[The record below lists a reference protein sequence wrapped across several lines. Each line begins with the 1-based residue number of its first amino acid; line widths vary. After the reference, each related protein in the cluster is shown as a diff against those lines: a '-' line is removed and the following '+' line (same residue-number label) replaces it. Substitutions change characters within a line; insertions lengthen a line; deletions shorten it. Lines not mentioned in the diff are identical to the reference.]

1 MPPDTTTDL
10 VTYGSK
16 QEKGSSEGIYVRFA
30 GTTRPTKMLHERV
43 QAAKDAYIEYETV
56 NLGIPG
62 GDPSRWR
69 LKPFINEC
77 FAHMS
82 NALTHIDHI
91 RGSGDVVAAA
101 DEMDKYQFH
110 LRLIRHNNAT
120 RFTEDETE
128 AGFHPEPKDS
138 LTGIKDAVQTSLRSL
153 ELEVKR
159 GCLEYWGSQLSPQ
172 RVPRSGKIK
181 DGTLEDGELEEEE
194 QGWKSIEDFRHAVA
208 SKWHRASEGQES
220 LT

>member
-1 MPPDTTTDL
+1 
-10 VTYGSK
+10 
-16 QEKGSSEGIYVRFA
+16 
-30 GTTRPTKMLHERV
+30 
-43 QAAKDAYIEYETV
+43 
-56 NLGIPG
+56 
-62 GDPSRWR
+62 
-69 LKPFINEC
+69 
-77 FAHMS
+77 MS
-82 NALTHIDHI
+82 NALTQIDHI

-101 DEMDKYQFH
+101 DEMDKYSSCLWVLH
-110 LRLIRHNNAT
+110 SAAT
-120 RFTEDETE
+120 LCTEYETE
-128 AGFHPEPKDS
+128 AGFDPEPNDS

-208 SKWHRASEGQES
+208 SEWHRASECEES

>member
-1 MPPDTTTDL
+1 MPSDATTDL
-10 VTYGSK
+10 VTHGGRH
-16 QEKGSSEGIYVRFA
+16 EHNSEGIYVRFT
-30 GTTRPTKMLHERV
+30 GTTRSTQTLHGRA
-43 QAAKDAYIEYETV
+43 QAAKDACIEYETV

-101 DEMDKYQFH
+101 DEMDKYQFY
-110 LRLIRHNNAT
+110 LRLIHNDPT
-120 RFTEDETE
+120 RFPEDETE

-181 DGTLEDGELEEEE
+181 DGTLEEEE
-194 QGWKSIEDFRHAVA
+194 QGWKSMEDFRHAVA
-208 SKWHRASEGQES
+208 SKCIGLQK
-220 LT
+220 